1 MKLFLSLIYVPAIY
15 FGLNYLGL
23 SVDEVIEL
31 KVIPLLLSIGITTIF
46 FWSWKSKSSF
56 MLSIA
61 KKFKQNI
68 GEREAIYIQHST
80 LYWTIICVLNTATH
94 IYVLVGSDS
103 EVWLTY
109 SSVGWYGWFV
119 AGGLAQYIHKKICW
133 KLETRD

>member
-1 MKLFLSLIYVPAIY
+1 MKLFLSLVYVPIIY
-15 FGLNYLGL
+15 FGLRYLGL

-46 FWSWKSKSSF
+46 FWSWKTKSSF

-68 GEREAIYIQHST
+68 GEREAIYIQHSIS
-80 LYWTIICVLNTATH
+80 YWTIVCVLNTATH
-94 IYVLVGSDS
+94 IYVLSGNNS
-103 EVWLTY
+103 EIWLAY

-119 AGGLAQYIHKKICW
+119 IGGLAQYIHRQIYFVK
-133 KLETRD
+133 